1 MTPMSNTVFIAK
13 SVAAPAGAG
22 QAMSHRSRLSAAPL
36 LAAAAALCTAL
47 AMPAEAQDIA
57 KGRAKA
63 QAACAMCHGVNG
75 IASMPSAANLA
86 GQPAIY
92 TEEQLKAYRSG
103 KRPHEVMGVIAK
115 TLSDEDIRNLA
126 AWYAEMRI
134 TVEVPQ

>member
-1 MTPMSNTVFIAK
+1 MSNTFSIAALA
-13 SVAAPAGAG
+13 SGVEV
-22 QAMSHRSRLSAAPL
+22 RTRRRLSARPR
-36 LAAAAALCTAL
+36 LAAAAALLAAL
-47 AMPAEAQDIA
+47 TLPAQVQAQDIA

-63 QAACAMCHGVNG
+63 QAACAMCHGLNG

-103 KRPHEVMGVIAK
+103 KRPHEVMGVIAR

-126 AWYAEMRI
+126 VWYAEIRI
-134 TVEVPQ
+134 TVEMPQ